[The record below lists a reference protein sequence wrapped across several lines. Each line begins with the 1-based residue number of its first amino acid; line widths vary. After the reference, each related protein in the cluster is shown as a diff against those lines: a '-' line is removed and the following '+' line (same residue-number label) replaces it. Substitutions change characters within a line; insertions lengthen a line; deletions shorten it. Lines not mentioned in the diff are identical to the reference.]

1 MLNSK
6 IENIIIWYWAQWCLN
21 WWLFRGILSW
31 RAWNANCSP
40 KKLPFV
46 EQVFSEGGQTSQSK
60 ISVEKMF
67 EHALHFIRGPK
78 VHRRWAMWEMPMG
91 HVCPRC
97 LECWKWWR
105 GQFWSLV
112 KCSREAKNEKYR
124 KSFDLELYKWQLFR
138 FLHNT
143 KPFNMRPLLTE
154 TTTKV
159 LYSMLCED
167 RQCDHIA
174 DVSAAGI
181 LSFQGC
187 KKVKVCCWQHSGV
200 WQANWCQRS
209 MML

>member
-31 RAWNANCSP
+31 RAWNVKCSP

-124 KSFDLELYKWQLFR
+124 KSFDLELCKWQLFR

-143 KPFNMRPLLTE
+143 KPFNMR
-154 TTTKV
+154 
-159 LYSMLCED
+159 LYLQ
-167 RQCDHIA
+167 RQQQKCSTQCYVRFVNVI
-174 DVSAAGI
+174 I
-181 LSFQGC
+181 
-187 KKVKVCCWQHSGV
+187 
-200 WQANWCQRS
+200 
-209 MML
+209 

>member
-31 RAWNANCSP
+31 RARNVNCSP
-40 KKLPFV
+40 KKLPLV
-46 EQVFSEGGQTSQSK
+46 EQVFLEGGKTSQSK

-67 EHALHFIRGPK
+67 EHALHFIRGPE

-124 KSFDLELYKWQLFR
+124 KSFDLELCKWQLFR

-143 KPFNMRPLLTE
+143 KPFNMRPYLQ
-154 TTTKV
+154 
-159 LYSMLCED
+159 
-167 RQCDHIA
+167 RQQQKCSTQCYVRFVNVI
-174 DVSAAGI
+174 I
-181 LSFQGC
+181 
-187 KKVKVCCWQHSGV
+187 
-200 WQANWCQRS
+200 
-209 MML
+209 